1 MFFIPR
7 NNKKH
12 VSSVR
17 DSHFVDFC
25 AANYGQVYCT
35 VHYILI
41 FNELC
46 AANYCR
52 AYTIYC
58 FIVKRWEM
66 QLFFVKLRV
75 RIDMFSIRF
84 RIWYSYIQKRGN
96 ATPHVQELV
105 ASSVWVVAIYTCLR
119 YVSVR
124 FWSGTTGFAFSTG
137 QRSTSAVW
145 AWKQGM
151 KTS

>member
-105 ASSVWVVAIYTCLR
+105 ASSVWVGQFIRVFGMFLYGSEVVPRDSRFRPDNEAQ
-119 YVSVR
+119 VR
-124 FWSGTTGFAFSTG
+124 CGHENRA
-137 QRSTSAVW
+137 
-145 AWKQGM
+145 
-151 KTS
+151 